1 MIDELELLKE
11 DWRKREEHLPRL
23 SYDQIYKMIWKK
35 SSSLVR
41 WIFYISI
48 IEFLLPHLLYLIPS
62 FRDGSSYDIARSLGI
77 NQWLIALTAVQYL
90 VALFFILQFYKR
102 YREISALDDARK
114 LMNRIIRT
122 RRTVKNYVIVSL
134 SLILLVFAVFVT
146 GMYLD
151 DNLAASLG
159 VTPGPGR
166 VSPGELK
173 WIMIGVMAAAGIFFT
188 ALMGG
193 IYFLLYGLLTRKL
206 FRNYQ
211 ELKRMEA

>member
-11 DWRKREEHLPRL
+11 DWRKREAHLPRL
-23 SYDQIYKMIWKK
+23 SYDEIYKMIWKK

-77 NQWLIALTAVQYL
+77 NHWLIALTAVQYL

-114 LMNRIIRT
+114 LMKRIIRT
-122 RRTVKNYVIVSL
+122 RRTVKNYVLVSL
-134 SLILLVFAVFVT
+134 SLILMVFAVFIA
-146 GMYLD
+146 GIYLD

-173 WIMIGVMAAAGIFFT
+173 WIMIGVMAVAGIFFT